1 MTNVTHLF
9 PDQERLNSIDALKSA
24 IRQQLAAALGAFTNE
39 QMSDKHLLFS
49 LERLNE
55 AAELIQAFQHLR
67 RS

>member
-1 MTNVTHLF
+1 MSNVIHLN
-9 PDQERLNSIDALKSA
+9 PESERLNRVDALKSA

-55 AAELIQAFQHLR
+55 AVELIRAFKNLR
-67 RS
+67 G

>member
-1 MTNVTHLF
+1 MTNVIHLN
-9 PDQERLNSIDALKSA
+9 PEAERLNSVDALKSA

-39 QMSDKHLLFS
+39 HMSDRHLLFS